1 MYGDQYE
8 EFVCE
13 YWGLKL
19 TLRSAFFLHPK
30 LLLDLC
36 RLQYQL
42 QVLLQWTAEPM
53 QNTIKRN
60 KKKHFSVM
68 SILNNLNIVST
79 LKQPS
84 KYSCGNEWT
93 ERMQETT
100 GPKLFEG

>member
-13 YWGLKL
+13 YWGLKR

-42 QVLLQWTAEPM
+42 RVLLQWRAEPM
-53 QNTIKRN
+53 QKTIN
-60 KKKHFSVM
+60 KKK
-68 SILNNLNIVST
+68 
-79 LKQPS
+79 
-84 KYSCGNEWT
+84 
-93 ERMQETT
+93 
-100 GPKLFEG
+100 